1 MTLIKTSLLNAIAVV
16 IKLITMLGINKILAV
31 YVGPAGYAALG
42 QFQNAVQMITTFG
55 SGAINTGVTKY
66 TAEYFADEAQQ
77 RKLWQ
82 TAGTIALTG
91 SVITGALV
99 ALFNQ
104 PLATWFLK
112 DAQYGSVFIWLGLT
126 LVFFVFNTLLL
137 AILNGKKEISRY
149 VIVNITG
156 SVFSLAVSAV
166 MIVQWGLYGALL
178 TLAINQSLVFFVT
191 LVLCYRTSWFRLKY
205 LVGGIDKQAA
215 INLGKYTAMALT
227 SAATVPV
234 SHMLVR
240 NHLGETLGWEAAGY
254 WEAMWRLSA
263 AYLMFVTTTLGVY
276 YLPRL
281 SELKDPQAIKNEI
294 IQGYKIILPV
304 AAACGG
310 VIYLL
315 RDFIIRVLFTQEFT
329 PMRDLFAWQML
340 GDTLKIGSW
349 ILAYLMLG
357 QAMVKIFII
366 TEILFGF
373 GFFAWTWVLTDYFR
387 LQAAVVAHAVNYFI
401 YWILMTALMSKIFK
415 SRVKKFQN

>member
-16 IKLITMLGINKILAV
+16 IKMLTMLGINKILAV
-31 YVGPAGYAALG
+31 YVGPTGYAALG

-66 TAEYFADEAQQ
+66 TAEYFEDEAAQ
-77 RKLWQ
+77 RKVWQ
-82 TAGTIALTG
+82 TGGTIALVG

-104 PLATWFLK
+104 PLAAWFLK
-112 DAQYGSVFIWLGLT
+112 DAQYGSVFIWFGLT
-126 LVFFVFNTLLL
+126 LVFFVFNALLL

-156 SVFSLAVSAV
+156 SAFSLAVSAV

-191 LVLCYRTSWFRLKY
+191 LALCYRTNWFKLKY
-205 LVGGIDKQAA
+205 LVGSIDKQAA

-234 SHMLVR
+234 SHILVR
-240 NHLGETLGWEAAGY
+240 NHLGETLGWQAAGY

-281 SELKDPQAIKNEI
+281 SELKDPTAIKKEI
-294 IQGYKIILPV
+294 IQGYKTILPI
-304 AAACGG
+304 AAACGV
-310 VIYLL
+310 VIYFL
-315 RDFIIRVLFTQEFT
+315 RDFIIEILFTKEFM
-329 PMRDLFAWQML
+329 PMRELFAWQML

-357 QAMVKIFII
+357 QSLVKMFIT
-366 TEILFGF
+366 TEVLFGF
-373 GFFAWTWVLTDYFR
+373 GFFAWTWVFTDYFG
-387 LQAAVVAHAVNYFI
+387 LQAAVVAHAINYLA
-401 YWILMTALMSKIFK
+401 YWVSMMYLISKELKINAK
-415 SRVKKFQN
+415 

>member
-16 IKLITMLGINKILAV
+16 IKMLTMLGINKILAV
-31 YVGPAGYAALG
+31 YVGPTGYAALG

-66 TAEYFADEAQQ
+66 TAEYFEDETQQ

-82 TAGTIALTG
+82 TAGTIALIA

-104 PLATWFLK
+104 SLAAWFLK
-112 DAQYGSVFIWLGLT
+112 DAQYGSVFIWFGLT

-156 SVFSLAVSAV
+156 SVFFLAFSAL

-178 TLAINQSLVFFVT
+178 TLAIHQSLVFFVT
-191 LVLCYRTSWFRLKY
+191 LALCYRTTWFKLKY
-205 LVGGIDKQAA
+205 LVGGIDKKSA

-227 SAATVPV
+227 SAVTVPT
-234 SHMLVR
+234 SHILVR

-263 AYLMFVTTTLGVY
+263 AYLMFVTTTLSVY

-281 SELKDPQAIKNEI
+281 SELKDSKAIKNEI

-304 AAACGG
+304 TAVCGIF
-310 VIYLL
+310 IYLL
-315 RDFIIRVLFTQEFT
+315 RDFIIDLLFTQEFS
-329 PMRDLFAWQML
+329 PMRNLFAWQML

-349 ILAYLMLG
+349 VLAYLMLG
-357 QAMVKIFII
+357 QALVKMFII
-366 TEILFGF
+366 TEIVFGM
-373 GFFAWTWVLTDYFR
+373 GFFAWTWVLTGYFG
-387 LQAAVVAHAVNYFI
+387 LQAPVVAHAVNYLI
-401 YWILMTALMSKIFK
+401 YWVLMTFLVLKLINCRSDKCI
-415 SRVKKFQN
+415 N